1 MAATSQV
8 LPISYA
14 PVKRGSLARLVH
26 DTWTL
31 YRRAIIRMTRAP
43 AQLYFSLIQ
52 PLVWFLLFGQLFSR
66 LTSFAGGRSNFGT
79 DNYETFFLPAII
91 IQMILFGATSSAL
104 GIINDDQTGYLNK
117 LRVTPINRFSILFG
131 SLLADLT
138 RMLVQVV
145 VLTVIGL
152 IFGVRIAHYW
162 YFLTFGV
169 VIVVFFG
176 LMMGGIGLYIGLST
190 RSTQATFLIINFL
203 TLPLLFTS
211 SAQLPI
217 SLLPDWMQ
225 VVAHVNPLTYA
236 IDSLRAIVVGLNQQ
250 QINDGNSVI
259 GMVAQAFLILGV
271 LMLIMLTLA
280 VRKFSKQVAK

>member
-1 MAATSQV
+1 MAATSQA
-8 LPISYA
+8 LPVSYA
-14 PVKRGSLARLVH
+14 PVRRGSFARLVH

-66 LTSFAGGRSNFGT
+66 LTSFAGGRGSFGT

-117 LRVTPINRFSILFG
+117 LRVAPINRFSILFG

-145 VLTVIGL
+145 ALTVIGL

-162 YFLTFGV
+162 YFLSFGV

-176 LMMGGIGLYIGLST
+176 LMMGGIGLYIGLAT
-190 RSTQATFLIINFL
+190 RSTQATFLIVNFL

-250 QINDGNSVI
+250 QINDGSSVI
-259 GMVAQAFLILGV
+259 GMIGQALLVLGV
-271 LMLIMLTLA
+271 LMVIMLTLA